1 MLCCCQQCCISHFLS
16 IYIYIYINTSSSLST
31 TFASACDKNINKYKV
46 DLTYIHIVRTPSI
59 PLPYGTMI
67 MRASSCAGNSLSMC
81 MYIYI
86 CRWHVHYFLLL
97 QSTAQNCLAG
107 QHCHSGSAPWIWCR
121 RDKIKINKYLISTYL
136 MHVNI
141 NMCVYIYIH
150 VNDCQPTRIETIIHT
165 TLSSGGPH
173 CNFWQL

>member
-86 CRWHVHYFLLL
+86 YICVDDMYIIFYCCKALHRIVWQGNIAIAEVLLEYG
-97 QSTAQNCLAG
+97 ADA
-107 QHCHSGSAPWIWCR
+107 
-121 RDKIKINKYLISTYL
+121 IK
-136 MHVNI
+136 
-141 NMCVYIYIH
+141 
-150 VNDCQPTRIETIIHT
+150 
-165 TLSSGGPH
+165 
-173 CNFWQL
+173 

>member
-1 MLCCCQQCCISHFLS
+1 MGRCCAVVNSVVYRISYLF
-16 IYIYIYINTSSSLST
+16 IYIYINTSSSLST

-86 CRWHVHYFLLL
+86 YVDDMYIIFCCCKALHRIVWQGNIAIAEVLLEYG
-97 QSTAQNCLAG
+97 ADA
-107 QHCHSGSAPWIWCR
+107 
-121 RDKIKINKYLISTYL
+121 IK
-136 MHVNI
+136 
-141 NMCVYIYIH
+141 
-150 VNDCQPTRIETIIHT
+150 
-165 TLSSGGPH
+165 
-173 CNFWQL
+173 

>member
-1 MLCCCQQCCISHFLS
+1 MLLS
-16 IYIYIYINTSSSLST
+16 TVLYIAFPIYLYIYINTSSSLST

-86 CRWHVHYFLLL
+86 CVDDMYIIFCCCKAL
-97 QSTAQNCLAG
+97 QSFHL
-107 QHCHSGSAPWIWCR
+107 R
-121 RDKIKINKYLISTYL
+121 RSKFTSVDLWEMKTWVMLILLSCG
-136 MHVNI
+136 MCV
-141 NMCVYIYIH
+141 CVYIYICICIYICMY
-150 VNDCQPTRIETIIHT
+150 VCVYAYKCTYIYMGVVLGI
-165 TLSSGGPH
+165 
-173 CNFWQL
+173 